1 MSRPRR
7 EIRSA
12 YMEWAKRRSHAR
24 LNLATSGLA
33 NFPLAK
39 LPVCLEDLEL
49 SGPSH
54 YGYEPLQRRLAVRC
68 GVKPGC
74 VVAATGTSMAN
85 HLAMAALLNS
95 GDEILIE
102 HPTYELLLNVA
113 EYLGAQIRRF
123 SRRFEDNFA
132 VEPREIERAVTPR
145 TRLII
150 LTNLHNP
157 SGVLTEDSVL
167 QQVGEIARSVG
178 ARVLVDEVYL
188 DAAFSRAPRSA
199 FHLGEHFVVT
209 SSLTKVYGLSG
220 LRCGWVLAAPDLAER
235 MWRLNDLFGVA
246 AAHPAERLSVVA
258 LDHLDEIAAHAR
270 ALLETNRALLKR
282 FLDSRDDLR
291 AVWPEAGTMVFPR
304 LVRGT
309 VDSLCARLQEVYETS
324 VVPGTFFEMPEH
336 FRIGI
341 GGDTKMVAEGLER
354 LAAALDAGPS

>member
-39 LPVCLEDLEL
+39 LPVRLEDLEL

-68 GVKPGC
+68 GVKPEC

-132 VEPREIERAVTPR
+132 
-145 TRLII
+145 
-150 LTNLHNP
+150 H
-157 SGVLTEDSVL
+157 
-167 QQVGEIARSVG
+167 
-178 ARVLVDEVYL
+178 
-188 DAAFSRAPRSA
+188 AA
-199 FHLGEHFVVT
+199 
-209 SSLTKVYGLSG
+209 
-220 LRCGWVLAAPDLAER
+220 D
-235 MWRLNDLFGVA
+235 
-246 AAHPAERLSVVA
+246 HP
-258 LDHLDEIAAHAR
+258 H
-270 ALLETNRALLKR
+270 
-282 FLDSRDDLR
+282 
-291 AVWPEAGTMVFPR
+291 
-304 LVRGT
+304 
-309 VDSLCARLQEVYETS
+309 
-324 VVPGTFFEMPEH
+324 
-336 FRIGI
+336 
-341 GGDTKMVAEGLER
+341 
-354 LAAALDAGPS
+354 